1 MIAFIRNLKK
11 INSVI
16 LSVGTMIKVEGLY
29 KKLGGEP
36 VLEDI
41 TFNVSEG
48 EIISILGLSGVGK
61 TVLLKHL
68 IGLFRPDRGRVII
81 DGVDIN
87 SLNEDQLLKVRCN
100 MGYLFQEGALYDF
113 MDVFDNVAFPLRE
126 HTKLNNSE
134 VALRVREVLKLVDLE
149 GVESKFPDELSG
161 GMKKRVGL
169 ARAIVLGAKVLLCD
183 EPTSGLDP
191 IRSRDISDLIRHV
204 SQQIGSTT
212 VITSH
217 DVNNSFRIASRIL
230 IINEC
235 RIAAVG
241 RPKQLKESQEPFVR
255 EFLQGA
261 TA

>member
-1 MIAFIRNLKK
+1 
-11 INSVI
+11 
-16 LSVGTMIKVEGLY
+16 MIKVEGLY
-29 KKLGGEP
+29 KKLGGQP

-41 TFNVSEG
+41 TFDVKAG
-48 EIISILGLSGVGK
+48 EIIAVLGLSGAGK

-68 IGLFRPDRGRVII
+68 IGLFRPDKGRVVI
-81 DGVDIN
+81 DGVDIG
-87 SLNEDQLLKVRCN
+87 SLSEEKLLKVRCN

-126 HTKLNNSE
+126 HTKLKSSE

-191 IRSRDISDLIRHV
+191 IRSHDISDLIRHV

-212 VITSH
+212 VMTSH
-217 DVNNSFRIASRIL
+217 DVNNSFRIASRL
-230 IINEC
+230 VIINEC
-235 RIAAVG
+235 HIAAMG
-241 RPKQLKESQEPFVR
+241 TAEQLRESHEPFVR
-255 EFLQGA
+255 EFLQA
-261 TA
+261 AA

>member
-1 MIAFIRNLKK
+1 
-11 INSVI
+11 
-16 LSVGTMIKVEGLY
+16 MIKVEGLY
-29 KKLGGEP
+29 KKLGGQS

-41 TFNVSEG
+41 TFDVSGG
-48 EIISILGLSGVGK
+48 EIISVLGLSGAGK

-68 IGLFRPDRGRVII
+68 IGLFRPDKGRVVI
-81 DGVDIN
+81 DGVDID
-87 SLNEDQLLKVRCN
+87 SLREKQLLKVRCN

-113 MDVFDNVAFPLRE
+113 MDVYDNVAFPLRE
-126 HTKLNNSE
+126 HTQLKSAE
-134 VALRVREVLKLVDLE
+134 VAQRVREVLKLVDLD
-149 GVESKFPDELSG
+149 GAESKLPSELSG

-212 VITSH
+212 VMSSH
-217 DVNNSFRIASRIL
+217 DVNNSFRIATRLI
-230 IINEC
+230 IINES
-235 RIAAVG
+235 RIAAMG
-241 RPKQLKESQEPFVR
+241 TAQQLKESKVPFVR
-255 EFLQGA
+255 EFLQAA

>member
-1 MIAFIRNLKK
+1 
-11 INSVI
+11 
-16 LSVGTMIKVEGLY
+16 MIKVESLY
-29 KKLGGEP
+29 KELGGQP

-41 TFNVSEG
+41 TFDVGSG
-48 EIISILGLSGVGK
+48 EIIAVLGLSGAGK

-68 IGLFRPDRGRVII
+68 IGLIRPDRGRVVI
-81 DGVDIN
+81 DGVDID
-87 SLNEDQLLKVRCN
+87 SLSEEQLLKVRCN

-126 HTKLNNSE
+126 HTELQANE
-134 VALRVREVLKLVDLE
+134 IAARVREVLKLVDLD
-149 GVESKFPDELSG
+149 GAESKFPDELSG

-212 VITSH
+212 IMTSH
-217 DVNNSFRIASRIL
+217 DVNNSFRIATRVI
-230 IINEC
+230 IINESH
-235 RIAAVG
+235 IAAMG
-241 RPKQLKESQEPFVR
+241 TAQQLKDSQDPFVR
-255 EFLQGA
+255 EFLQA
-261 TA
+261 AYS

>member
-1 MIAFIRNLKK
+1 MIR
-11 INSVI
+11 
-16 LSVGTMIKVEGLY
+16 VEGLY
-29 KKLGGEP
+29 KELGGQP

-41 TFNVSEG
+41 NFHVSGG
-48 EIISILGLSGVGK
+48 EIISVLGLSGAGK

-81 DGVDIN
+81 DGVDIE
-87 SLNEDQLLKVRCN
+87 SLKEEQLLKVRCN

-113 MDVFDNVAFPLRE
+113 MDVYDNVAFPLRE
-126 HTKLNNSE
+126 HTKLKSSE
-134 VALRVREVLKLVDLE
+134 VTARVQEVLKLVDLD
-149 GVESKFPDELSG
+149 GAESKMPDELSG

-191 IRSRDISDLIRHV
+191 IRSHDISDLIRHV

-212 VITSH
+212 VMTSH
-217 DVNNSFRIASRIL
+217 DVNNSFRIASRII

-235 RIAAVG
+235 RIAAMG
-241 RPKQLKESQEPFVR
+241 TAKQLKESQEPFVK
-255 EFLQGA
+255 EFLQA
-261 TA
+261 SIA

>member
-1 MIAFIRNLKK
+1 
-11 INSVI
+11 
-16 LSVGTMIKVEGLY
+16 MIKVEGLY
-29 KKLGGEP
+29 KNLGGQP

-41 TFNVSEG
+41 SFDVTGG
-48 EIISILGLSGVGK
+48 EIVAILGLSGAGK

-68 IGLFRPDRGRVII
+68 IGLFRPDKGRVII
-81 DGVDIN
+81 DGVNIDAL
-87 SLNEDQLLKVRCN
+87 SEDQLLKVRCN

-126 HTKLNNSE
+126 HTQLKTSQ
-134 VALRVREVLKLVDLE
+134 VALRVREVLNLVDLD

-191 IRSRDISDLIRHV
+191 IRSHDISDLIAHV
-204 SQQIGSTT
+204 SRQIGSTT

-217 DVNNSFRIASRIL
+217 DVNNSLRIANRL
-230 IINEC
+230 IIIDEC
-235 RIAAVG
+235 RIAAIG
-241 RPKQLKESQEPFVR
+241 TGQQLKESSEPFVR
-255 EFLQGA
+255 QFLQAGMA
-261 TA
+261 